1 MKASRFSEVDQ
12 LVESSAKEAPKDVLS
27 ETVETDFSVA
37 SEVVTESSLKE
48 ANLQAGTSAATSCGP
63 VLSIKCP
70 KDILP
75 EPGEAEIPVVSDV
88 VTDPSLKEANVRAG
102 TLAATS
108 CGAVL
113 SIKNKEIVSRD
124 GDSVTTSDREE
135 VITNSDDTPDQ
146 EGACGIPEQQEGYD
160 EQIKGPDED
169 EGLLS
174 VGSVAGQ
181 SPVEASV
188 PRFQEM
194 EAESSPL
201 KERQGDVNDDHKI
214 EPSGEIDF
222 ENWYS

>member
-37 SEVVTESSLKE
+37 SEVVTDSSLKE

-75 EPGEAEIPVVSDV
+75 EPVEAEIPVVSDV

-102 TLAATS
+102 TLDATS
-108 CGAVL
+108 CNPVL
-113 SIKNKEIVSRD
+113 SKNKEIVSSD
-124 GDSVTTSDREE
+124 GDSVTTSDGEE
-135 VITNSDDTPDQ
+135 VITNSDDTRDQ
-146 EGACGIPEQQEGYD
+146 EGTCGIPEQQEGYD
-160 EQIKGPDED
+160 EQIK
-169 EGLLS
+169 
-174 VGSVAGQ
+174 
-181 SPVEASV
+181 
-188 PRFQEM
+188 
-194 EAESSPL
+194 
-201 KERQGDVNDDHKI
+201 DHKI

-222 ENWYS
+222 ETGSRSLFFFFTSEEICPTVF